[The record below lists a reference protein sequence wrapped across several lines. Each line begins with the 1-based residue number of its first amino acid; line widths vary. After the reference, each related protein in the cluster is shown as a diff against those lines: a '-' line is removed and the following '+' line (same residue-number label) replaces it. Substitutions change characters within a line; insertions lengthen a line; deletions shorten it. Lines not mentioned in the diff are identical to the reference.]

1 MDGQAHGQAELPS
14 VDGGEPRMHRDAEGQ
29 ISTGWRLPRTPAT
42 ASASHLFLGD
52 DDAARPTRHDEQ
64 VASPVIRGP
73 DAFMHLDRV
82 ADPSVE
88 THCGGP
94 GVDGVGHR
102 STIAAWVTL
111 ADGMSQPPAAPADA
125 GERLFTG
132 IQPSGASHLGN
143 YLGAQANYVALQDR
157 YEAIYAIVDY
167 HALTTVHDGET
178 LRGLT
183 HEMVLDMLAVGL
195 DPTRCAI
202 VRQSDLPEHA
212 ELCWIFDTV
221 VPVSWLERNPTY
233 KAALAEGKENSA
245 GLLNY
250 PVLQA
255 ADIVI
260 YKATIVP
267 VGRDQQAHLELSREI
282 VRAFNR
288 RYGEIFAEPRAV
300 HTDASVVLGTDG
312 KRKMGKSAGNTIPI
326 FAEPDEIRRLVMSMV
341 TDPLR
346 IKRTDPGR
354 PEVCN
359 VCQLH
364 RFFGGDYLEIHD
376 GERTARTGC
385 VDTKKLLAERIIEFF
400 RPMRDRRRELAADAA
415 IVEETLAAGAAH
427 VRPLLAATMAEVK
440 AAVGIGPRQKA
451 GA

>member
-1 MDGQAHGQAELPS
+1 MSQTAP
-14 VDGGEPRMHRDAEGQ
+14 
-29 ISTGWRLPRTPAT
+29 
-42 ASASHLFLGD
+42 ASASS
-52 DDAARPTRHDEQ
+52 APTTR
-64 VASPVIRGP
+64 
-73 DAFMHLDRV
+73 
-82 ADPSVE
+82 
-88 THCGGP
+88 
-94 GVDGVGHR
+94 
-102 STIAAWVTL
+102 
-111 ADGMSQPPAAPADA
+111 
-125 GERLFTG
+125 ERLFTG

-143 YLGAQANYVALQDR
+143 YLGAQQNYVALQDR
-157 YEAIYAIVDY
+157 YESIYGIVDY

-178 LRGLT
+178 LRSLT

-195 DPTRCAI
+195 EPGRCAI

-221 VPVSWLERNPTY
+221 VPVSWVERNPTY

-260 YKATIVP
+260 YKATVVP
-267 VGRDQQAHLELSREI
+267 VGKDQDAHLELSREI

-288 RYGEIFAEPRAV
+288 RYGEIFPEPRAAY
-300 HTDASVVLGTDG
+300 TDAPIVMGTDG
-312 KRKMGKSAGNTIPI
+312 ARKMGKSAGNTIPI

-341 TDPLR
+341 TDPQR

-364 RFFGGDYLEIHD
+364 RFFGDDYLQIQD

-385 VDTKKLLAERIIEFF
+385 VETKQLLAERIIEFF
-400 RPMRDRRRELAADAA
+400 RPMREKRIALAADARV
-415 IVEETLAAGAAH
+415 VEETLIAGRDK
-427 VRPLLAATMAEVK
+427 VRPILDATMAEVR
-440 AAVGIGPRQKA
+440 AAVGIGPRREV
-451 GA
+451 